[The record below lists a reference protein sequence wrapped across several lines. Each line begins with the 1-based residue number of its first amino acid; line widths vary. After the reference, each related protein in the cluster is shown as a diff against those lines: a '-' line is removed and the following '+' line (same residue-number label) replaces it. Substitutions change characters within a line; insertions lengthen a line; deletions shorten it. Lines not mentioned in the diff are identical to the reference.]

1 VPFEGFEIYTTGSK
15 VVSLRTCAVS
25 DVKRRSY
32 LTAAGVGGAL
42 AVAGCLDGDGGADGP
57 AGPLTLATAT
67 TVHDSGLL
75 DVVNGAFESAFGVE
89 MRPVVRGTGGAL
101 RTARDGDCDVV
112 LVHARSLEDQFLR
125 SGHGLNRRALMY
137 NDFLVVGPPSDPAG
151 AAGDDPL
158 AALRAIARAGATFY
172 SRGDR
177 SGTNVRELQLWDAA
191 EIDPGGPWY
200 RETGQGMGSTLVT
213 AAEGGGYTLTDR
225 GTFLA
230 TAVDGDLAAHVAPGL
245 ADPPPSLRNEYAV
258 IPVNPARHDVAY
270 PLAMAYAGYL
280 TGPGRA
286 DIDEFRI
293 DGDPAFRALGA
304 RAEPRFEQYAP
315 TEWRR

>member
-1 VPFEGFEIYTTGSK
+1 MST
-15 VVSLRTCAVS
+15 
-25 DVKRRSY
+25 VKRRHY
-32 LTAAGVGGAL
+32 LTAVGVGGAL
-42 AVAGCLDGDGGADGP
+42 TVAGCLGTDGGADGP

-75 DVVNGAFESAFGVE
+75 DVVDAAFESAFGVTV
-89 MRPVVRGTGGAL
+89 RAVVRGTGGAL

-112 LVHARSLEDQFLR
+112 LVHARSLENRFLR

-137 NDFLVVGPPSDPAG
+137 NDFLVVGPPGDPVD

-158 AALRAIARAGATFY
+158 AALRAIDREGATFY

-177 SGTNVRELQLWDAA
+177 SGTHVRERQLWDAA
-191 EIDPGGPWY
+191 GIDPGGPWY

-230 TAVDGDLAAHVAPGL
+230 TAADGDLAAHVDRGL
-245 ADPPPSLRNEYAV
+245 ADPPPALRNEYAV
-258 IPVNPARHDVAY
+258 VPVNPARHDVAY
-270 PLAMAYAGYL
+270 PLAMAYAGHL
-280 TGPGRA
+280 TGPGRT

-293 DGDPAFRALGA
+293 DGEPAFRPLGA
-304 RAEPRFEQYAP
+304 RPDPQFDQYVP
-315 TEWRR
+315 GDWRR